1 MSALASPPGNGTE
14 TAQSTA
20 DVPVPA
26 VTPMPAPV
34 ISLAKAIALILI
46 GALGMYVMQLTL
58 TTALSLRIATIDP
71 VGKDVSYSL
80 AVSVSSLV
88 LLLSIPL
95 SGALSDRTTGRFGR
109 RRPWILGGLLV
120 ALAATAVIGTVE
132 SVPVI
137 AGAYIVAAVGVN
149 AAFNAFAVIPVEAL
163 PDRMRARVMGLMG
176 MFGALAM
183 SLGSYLA
190 AGLVGNQLLMMTAPV
205 LLAVV
210 LIIPLLLFYREPRL
224 DRDQLPEFNV
234 RAMARNFVVNPRKYP
249 NFGWTWLSRFLAG
262 IAMTALFSYF
272 IFFMVDRLNMPI
284 FEAGASAGLLTLISA
299 PVSVVFFSVTG
310 YISDKVG
317 RRKPF
322 IVVSTLLM
330 AAALFLAATAGTF
343 TTFVIAWLLFAMGQA
358 IFLTVDLAL
367 CAAVLPNAADA
378 GKDMAV
384 FGLALSIPNILVP
397 AVAPALL
404 GVGDGHNY
412 AILWGVAGALCA
424 LGSVVIRRVRGVR

>member
-1 MSALASPPGNGTE
+1 MSTLASPPDNGTPADPG
-14 TAQSTA
+14 AQS
-20 DVPVPA
+20 A
-26 VTPMPAPV
+26 VTVMPTPV
-34 ISLAKAIALILI
+34 TSMARAIGLILV

-71 VGKDVSYSL
+71 AGKDVSYSL

-120 ALAATAVIGTVE
+120 ALAATALIGTVD

-163 PDRMRARVMGLMG
+163 PDRMRGRVMGLMG

-183 SLGSYLA
+183 SAGSYLA
-190 AGLVGNQLLMMTAPV
+190 AGLVGHQLLMMTAPV

-210 LIIPLLLFYREPRL
+210 LILPLLLFYREPRL
-224 DRDQLPEFNV
+224 TRDQVPALNISSL
-234 RAMARNFVVNPRKYP
+234 ARNFVVNPRKYP

-262 IAMTALFSYF
+262 IAMSALFSYF
-272 IFFMVDRLNMPI
+272 IYFMVDRLNLPI
-284 FEAGASAGLLTLISA
+284 YEAGANAGLLTLISA
-299 PVSVVFFSVTG
+299 PVSVIFFSVTG
-310 YISDKVG
+310 FVSDKIG

-322 IVVSTLLM
+322 IVASTLLM
-330 AAALFLAATAGTF
+330 AAALFVAATATSF
-343 TTFVIAWLLFAMGQA
+343 SSFLIAWLLFAMGQA
-358 IFLTVDLAL
+358 MFLTVDLAL
-367 CAAVLPNAADA
+367 CAAVLPKAADA

-384 FGLALSIPNILVP
+384 FGLALSIPNIIVP
-397 AVAPALL
+397 AIAPTLL
-404 GVGDGHNY
+404 GLGDGHNY
-412 AILWGVAGALCA
+412 TVLWGLAGVLCA
-424 LGSVVIRRVRGVR
+424 LGSVAIRQVRGVR

>member
-1 MSALASPPGNGTE
+1 MSTLASPPDHE
-14 TAQSTA
+14 TSAGPADPGAQS
-20 DVPVPA
+20 A
-26 VTPMPAPV
+26 VTVMPTPV
-34 ISLAKAIALILI
+34 ISVAKAIGLILI

-120 ALAATAVIGTVE
+120 ALAATALIGTVE

-234 RAMARNFVVNPRKYP
+234 REMARNFVVNPRRYP
-249 NFGWTWLSRFLAG
+249 NFGWTWLSLPGRHRD
-262 IAMTALFSYF
+262 
-272 IFFMVDRLNMPI
+272 DRPVQ
-284 FEAGASAGLLTLISA
+284 LLHLLHGR
-299 PVSVVFFSVTG
+299 PVE
-310 YISDKVG
+310 
-317 RRKPF
+317 
-322 IVVSTLLM
+322 
-330 AAALFLAATAGTF
+330 
-343 TTFVIAWLLFAMGQA
+343 
-358 IFLTVDLAL
+358 
-367 CAAVLPNAADA
+367 
-378 GKDMAV
+378 
-384 FGLALSIPNILVP
+384 
-397 AVAPALL
+397 
-404 GVGDGHNY
+404 
-412 AILWGVAGALCA
+412 
-424 LGSVVIRRVRGVR
+424 

>member
-1 MSALASPPGNGTE
+1 MSTLASPPDNGAAADPG
-14 TAQSTA
+14 AQS
-20 DVPVPA
+20 A
-26 VTPMPAPV
+26 VTVMPTPV
-34 ISLAKAIALILI
+34 ISMGKAIGLILV

-71 VGKDVSYSL
+71 IGKDVSYSL

-120 ALAATAVIGTVE
+120 ALGATALIGTVE
-132 SVPVI
+132 SVPLI
-137 AGAYIVAAVGVN
+137 AVAYIVAAVGVN

-163 PDRMRARVMGLMG
+163 PDRMRGRVMGLMG

-183 SLGSYLA
+183 SAGSYMA
-190 AGLVGNQLLMMTAPV
+190 AGLVGHQLLMMTAPV

-210 LIIPLLLFYREPRL
+210 LILPLLLLYREPRL
-224 DRDQLPEFNV
+224 TRDQVPALNV
-234 RAMARNFVVNPRKYP
+234 KAIAKGFVVNPRKYP

-262 IAMTALFSYF
+262 IAMSALFSYF
-272 IFFMVDRLNMPI
+272 IYFMVDRLNLPI
-284 FEAGASAGLLTLISA
+284 FEAGANAGLLTLISA
-299 PVSVVFFSVTG
+299 PVSVIFFSVTG
-310 YISDKVG
+310 FVSDKIG

-330 AAALFLAATAGTF
+330 ATALVIAATATTF
-343 TTFVIAWLLFAMGQA
+343 TSFMIAWIVFAMGQA

-367 CAAVLPNAADA
+367 CAAVLPKAADA

-397 AVAPALL
+397 AIAPTLL
-404 GVGDGHNY
+404 GLGDGHNY
-412 AILWGVAGALCA
+412 TVLWGMAAVLCA
-424 LGSVVIRRVRGVR
+424 LGSVAIRQVRGVR

>member
-1 MSALASPPGNGTE
+1 MSTLASPPDHE
-14 TAQSTA
+14 TPAGPADPGAQS
-20 DVPVPA
+20 A
-26 VTPMPAPV
+26 VTVMPTPV
-34 ISLAKAIALILI
+34 ISVAKAIGLILT

-120 ALAATAVIGTVE
+120 ALAATALIGTVE

-183 SLGSYLA
+183 SAGSYLA
-190 AGLVGNQLLMMTAPV
+190 AGLVGHQLLMMTAPV

-210 LIIPLLLFYREPRL
+210 LILPLLLFYREPKL
-224 DRDQLPEFNV
+224 TRDQVPALNV
-234 RAMARNFVVNPRKYP
+234 KAMAKGFVVNPRKYP

-262 IAMTALFSYF
+262 IAMSALFSYF
-272 IFFMVDRLNMPI
+272 IYFMVDRLNMPI
-284 FEAGASAGLLTLISA
+284 FEAGANAGLLTLISA
-299 PVSVVFFSVTG
+299 PVSVIFFSVTG
-310 YISDKVG
+310 FVSDKIG

-330 AAALFLAATAGTF
+330 ATALVVAATATSF
-343 TTFVIAWLLFAMGQA
+343 TSFLVAWIIFAMGQA
-358 IFLTVDLAL
+358 MFLTVDLAL
-367 CAAVLPNAADA
+367 CASVLPKAADA

-384 FGLALSIPNILVP
+384 FGLALSIPNIIVP
-397 AVAPALL
+397 AIAPTLL
-404 GVGDGHNY
+404 GIGDGHNY
-412 AILWGVAGALCA
+412 TVLWGVAAVLCA
-424 LGSVVIRRVRGVR
+424 LGSVAIRQVRGVR